1 MTLSWFSTAIAKPR
15 RNCRIPLACW
25 WCRQTGRSL
34 VVLLSAVLVFA
45 IGGSDKAMAQEQS
58 YPDRPITIVVPFG
71 VGGSADR
78 MTRTMSNFISD
89 ALGQPVNVINRPG
102 AGTLIGANYF
112 LSRPDDGYTIL
123 ASGFSPYLI
132 NTVLNGSADYGIEDF
147 AYLNFQ
153 WFDEDLVALY
163 RGAPYQ
169 NLAELLEA
177 IRTRPKTVRGAV
189 VKGSAGHLT
198 ANLLLEAN
206 GIPPENLNLVA
217 YNSGGLARAAVAGG
231 VVDFII
237 ISARGCEGIAEYLR
251 PLAVN
256 NDVPNDIWQVPP
268 LNDLLEPLGTS
279 VPVLPGSI
287 RGYATSASFKETY
300 PARFEM
306 LQQALIEAM
315 SNPQLQEMLDRASI
329 GRRWIGPDASMELMQ
344 ENFELYTT
352 YSHLIQ

>member
-1 MTLSWFSTAIAKPR
+1 MVNGER
-15 RNCRIPLACW
+15 R
-25 WCRQTGRSL
+25 GY
-34 VVLLSAVLVFA
+34 LLSLYLALVTSG
-45 IGGSDKAMAQEQS
+45 IVGSTLAEAQEDAF
-58 YPDRPITIVVPFG
+58 PDRPITVVVPFG

-78 MTRTMSNFISD
+78 MTRTMSNFL
-89 ALGQPVNVINRPG
+89 AEELGQPINVINRPG

-112 LSRPDDGYTIL
+112 LTRPDDGYTVL

-132 NTVLNGSADYGIEDF
+132 NTVLNGSADYGVEDF

-153 WFDEDLVALY
+153 WFDEDLIALY
-163 RGAPYQ
+163 RGATYQ
-169 NLAELLEA
+169 NLEELLEA
-177 IRTRPKTVRGAV
+177 IRTKPKTVRGAV

-256 NDVPNDIWQVPP
+256 NDVPNEYWQVPP
-268 LNDLLEPLGTS
+268 LNDLLAPLGTR

-287 RGYATSASFKETY
+287 RGYATSARFREQY
-300 PARFEM
+300 PERFEV
-306 LQQALIEAM
+306 LQQALSDALA
-315 SNPQLQEMLDRASI
+315 NPQLQELLDQASI
-329 GRRWIGPDASMELMQ
+329 GRRWIGPDASLNLMR
-344 ENFELYTT
+344 ENFELFTT
-352 YSHLIQ
+352 YSHLVQ

>member
-1 MTLSWFSTAIAKPR
+1 MKKNSNK
-15 RNCRIPLACW
+15 
-25 WCRQTGRSL
+25 TGRATSRTPEYPSRLRAFVTLLTGRICL
-34 VVLLSAVLVFA
+34 VAIVLLVISPLQ
-45 IGGSDKAMAQEQS
+45 AQPENF
-58 YPDRPITIVVPFG
+58 PERPVTIVVPFG

-78 MTRTMSNFISD
+78 MTRTMANYFAD

-132 NTVLNGSADYGIEDF
+132 NTVINGSADYGIDDF

-153 WFDEDLVALY
+153 WFDEDLIALY
-163 RGAPYQ
+163 RDAPYRD
-169 NLAELLEA
+169 LSELLTA
-177 IRTRPKTVRGAV
+177 IRDHPKSVRGAV

-206 GIPPENLNLVA
+206 GIPPQNLNLVA

-237 ISARGCEGIAEYLR
+237 ISARGCEGIAEYLK

-256 NDVPNDIWQVPP
+256 NDVPNEVWQVPP
-268 LNDLLEPLGTS
+268 LNELLRPLGTR

-287 RGYATSASFKETY
+287 RGYAMSSAFRAAY
-300 PARFEM
+300 PERFEVI
-306 LQQALIEAM
+306 QEALLKTL
-315 SNPQLQEMLDRASI
+315 SNPELQNLLDQASI
-329 GRRWIGPDASMELMQ
+329 GRRWIGPEASTDLMK
-344 ENFELYTT
+344 ENFELYTS

>member
-1 MTLSWFSTAIAKPR
+1 MLPEHNRAA
-15 RNCRIPLACW
+15 AAA
-25 WCRQTGRSL
+25 
-34 VVLLSAVLVFA
+34 VLLLCLLTVITAVTGNSAW
-45 IGGSDKAMAQEQS
+45 AQQGQ

-71 VGGSADR
+71 IGGSADR
-78 MTRTMSNFISD
+78 MTRTMSTFIAD
-89 ALGQPVNVINRPG
+89 ALGQPINVINRPG

-112 LSRPDDGYTIL
+112 LTRPDDGYTIL

-153 WFDEDLVALY
+153 WFDEDLIALN
-163 RGAPYQ
+163 RDAPYRD
-169 NLAELLEA
+169 LAELLEA
-177 IRTRPKTVRGAV
+177 IRNNPKTVRGAV

-206 GIPPENLNLVA
+206 GIPQENLNLVA

-256 NDVPNDIWQVPP
+256 NDVPNETWQVPP
-268 LNDLLEPLGTS
+268 LNELLEPLATR

-287 RGYATSASFKETY
+287 RGFATSKKFREQY
-300 PARFEM
+300 PQRFEV
-306 LQQALIEAM
+306 LREALFEAM
-315 SNPQLQEMLDRASI
+315 SNPELQRLLDQASI
-329 GRRWIGPDASMELMQ
+329 GRRWIGSDASELLML
-344 ENFELYTT
+344 ENFELYKS

>member
-1 MTLSWFSTAIAKPR
+1 MAFKRLDTVFTNRESADRSTGARALPR
-15 RNCRIPLACW
+15 WSLRLVTAMLCVHLLFA
-25 WCRQTGRSL
+25 TGGYSRL
-34 VVLLSAVLVFA
+34 V
-45 IGGSDKAMAQEQS
+45 AQERA
-58 YPDRPITIVVPFG
+58 YPVRPITVVVPFG

-78 MTRTMSNFISD
+78 MTRTMSNFIAD

-112 LSRPDDGYTIL
+112 LSRPDDGYSVL

-153 WFDEDLVALY
+153 WFDEDLIALY
-163 RGAPYQ
+163 RGAPYR

-177 IRTRPKTVRGAV
+177 IRTRPKTVRAAV

-256 NDVPNDIWQVPP
+256 NDVANETWQVPP
-268 LNDLLEPLGTS
+268 LNDLLKPPWHQCTGVAWIHTWLRHISRIQRAISRALQCVTTGAF
-279 VPVLPGSI
+279 GSDVQSAVT
-287 RGYATSASFKETY
+287 GYA
-300 PARFEM
+300 
-306 LQQALIEAM
+306 
-315 SNPQLQEMLDRASI
+315 
-329 GRRWIGPDASMELMQ
+329 
-344 ENFELYTT
+344 
-352 YSHLIQ
+352 

>member
-1 MTLSWFSTAIAKPR
+1 MKSTGNAKPVAKSTR
-15 RNCRIPLACW
+15 RRFLKIGLLAPFVA
-25 WCRQTGRSL
+25 GAPAGL
-34 VVLLSAVLVFA
+34 
-45 IGGSDKAMAQEQS
+45 AQDDG

-78 MTRTMSNFISD
+78 MTRTMSNFIGE

-102 AGTLIGANYF
+102 AGTLIGNNFY
-112 LSRPDDGYTIL
+112 LTRPDDGYTLL

-132 NTVLNGSADYGIEDF
+132 NTVINGSADYGIDDF

-153 WFDEDLVALY
+153 WFDEDLIALY
-163 RGAPYQ
+163 RSAPYED
-169 NLAELLEA
+169 LAQLLEA
-177 IRTRPKTVRGAV
+177 IRTSPKTVRGAV

-237 ISARGCEGIAEYLR
+237 ISARGCEGIAEYLK

-256 NDVPNDIWQVPP
+256 NDVANEYWQAPP
-268 LNDLLEPLGTS
+268 LNEVLAPLGVR

-287 RGYATSASFKETY
+287 RGYATSAAFREQY
-300 PARFEM
+300 PERFEI
-306 LQQALIEAM
+306 LQKALVQAL
-315 SNPQLQEMLDRASI
+315 SNPTLQEMLDQASI
-329 GRRWIGPDASMELMQ
+329 GRRWIGSEASEALIR
-344 ENFELYTT
+344 ENFELYKT
-352 YSHLIQ
+352 YTHLISLQVD

>member
-1 MTLSWFSTAIAKPR
+1 MT
-15 RNCRIPLACW
+15 RNCASSQLTDIAGGTAGLLRFL
-25 WCRQTGRSL
+25 RVLSL
-34 VVLLSAVLVFA
+34 LPAVLLAQVSGPLT
-45 IGGSDKAMAQEQS
+45 AQES
-58 YPDRPITIVVPFG
+58 RFPDRPLTVVVPFG

-78 MTRTMSNFISD
+78 MARTMSNFIAD
-89 ALGQPVNVINRPG
+89 ELGQPVNVINRPG

-112 LSRPDDGYTIL
+112 LSRPDDGYTLL

-153 WFDEDLVALY
+153 WFDEDLIALN
-163 RGAPYQ
+163 RDAPYRD
-169 NLAELLEA
+169 LAELLEA
-177 IRTRPKTVRGAV
+177 IRNNPKSVKGAV

-206 GIPPENLNLVA
+206 GIPLENLNLVA

-256 NDVPNDIWQVPP
+256 NDIANEYWQVPP
-268 LNDLLEPLGTS
+268 LNELLAPLGS
-279 VPVLPGSI
+279 RVPVLPGSI
-287 RGYATSASFKETY
+287 RGYAMTRTFKEQH
-300 PARFEM
+300 PEQFDII
-306 LQQALIEAM
+306 QQALFKALANEEL
-315 SNPQLQEMLDRASI
+315 SGLLDQASI
-329 GRRWIGPDASMELMQ
+329 GRRWIGPDASEALMR
-344 ENFELYTT
+344 ENFELYQI
-352 YSHLIQ
+352 YSHLFR